1 MFKGIP
7 SIKSMDDVY
16 DIQYAGFYPID
27 VITDFKIDSRIW
39 DLNEAI
45 PSYLWFLKKFVEKF
59 KELKRIDKKLRGIA
73 FPNII
78 FFVKPNEFNLIE
90 KFCKEFNNIILDLK
104 RSFVG
109 VDLYFNLNVY
119 DKEGNMIFDEDESTL
134 KDTDFAERFK
144 REVLYYQMKH

>member
-1 MFKGIP
+1 M
-7 SIKSMDDVY
+7 
-16 DIQYAGFYPID
+16 
-27 VITDFKIDSRIW
+27 T
-39 DLNEAI
+39 
-45 PSYLWFLKKFVEKF
+45 
-59 KELKRIDKKLRGIA
+59 KKLRGIA